1 MVARLL
7 PGIGIFFG
15 HLDLSCEIQD
25 GECRGD
31 QLDHIGDGGDGQ
43 TKDDGDD
50 ADDIHEGQD
59 VGAGTALVFLA
70 EALGQPAIITGLTDG
85 DGVVGKAGVQG
96 GKQSHDGAAD
106 DEEVEQPGGEDAL
119 SSEYQGSGVA
129 VLFHAHYA
137 NACHGNANIQ
147 DAQGGHAEQ
156 QDKGDIL
163 AGILGVTAISSGHV
177 VALGGVDE
185 QQDCTEEAAA
195 DLTIVEGDAPAI
207 DGKVGVAEIEDGQLH
222 LEDTDDR
229 KEDEGCDQKPS
240 HHFLCF
246 CHDVNAHQVDDVE
259 EGQQRNAHND
269 PCPMG
274 VQGRDDVAQ
283 VSGSGCT
290 EQRERQALGEVH
302 VGENAG
308 CPRTGQIAQHGV
320 VASAQTQSGRDENE
334 RKDHDKSHQD
344 RHEIRQPCGVTSHFD
359 GRDDQS
365 DDACTDDL
373 ADGQC
378 IELGPTEGTWF
389 WDGFF
394 YNVNRHGD
402 SSFSF

>member
-1 MVARLL
+1 MDLDVARLGAPEADEAGDDDDHNVDDSQADVHGEQALPQNDQEQRQRNTADGVVQAIGHMVARLL

-59 VGAGTALVFLA
+59 VGTGTALVFLA

-119 SSEYQGSGVA
+119 SSEYQSGGVA

-147 DAQGGHAEQ
+147 DAQGGYAEQ

-195 DLTIVEGDAPAI
+195 DLAVVEGDAPAI
-207 DGKVGVAEIEDGQLH
+207 DGKVGVAEIED
-222 LEDTDDR
+222 
-229 KEDEGCDQKPS
+229 
-240 HHFLCF
+240 
-246 CHDVNAHQVDDVE
+246 A
-259 EGQQRNAHND
+259 
-269 PCPMG
+269 
-274 VQGRDDVAQ
+274 
-283 VSGSGCT
+283 
-290 EQRERQALGEVH
+290 
-302 VGENAG
+302 
-308 CPRTGQIAQHGV
+308 
-320 VASAQTQSGRDENE
+320 
-334 RKDHDKSHQD
+334 
-344 RHEIRQPCGVTSHFD
+344 
-359 GRDDQS
+359 
-365 DDACTDDL
+365 
-373 ADGQC
+373 
-378 IELGPTEGTWF
+378 
-389 WDGFF
+389 
-394 YNVNRHGD
+394 NR
-402 SSFSF
+402 